1 MPKKPPPAAAVFIIP
16 RLHPGMS
23 LQKPSAPMVLVVSET
38 DTDRFKVCTTRP
50 DPSLGSS
57 VFRPIPLH
65 VLASPSVWP
74 TV

>member
-1 MPKKPPPAAAVFIIP
+1 MQNKTGGGGTSP
-16 RLHPGMS
+16 
-23 LQKPSAPMVLVVSET
+23 VLVVSET
-38 DTDRFKVCTTRP
+38 DTDRFTICTTRP
-50 DPSLGSS
+50 DLGVGSS